1 MGISLA
7 EFFINLGIKGN
18 VKTKDALAGVHDTLK
33 GARDMSWEMKAG
45 IAAAVI
51 GLEEISRSA
60 VTTAVDLRNFSG
72 ATGYSTGELQ
82 KWEYWAQ
89 KNGLAAGSLEQA
101 FRGLSAAQA
110 AAELGINVPAGFGYF
125 QLDPRMNKDE
135 MISRMQKKLR
145 EIGSDP
151 RMIGMA
157 RTMFATMGM
166 GGDDVF
172 AALRIGTVGFEGFTK
187 QMRMTTGEVEKLLA
201 LHSKWVDFWAELK
214 GGSNKFVA
222 NDLAGPIGS
231 FVDQLRN
238 SLNVLESLSA
248 KFHKISS
255 KLNKKEV
262 RDLQG
267 FFEAL
272 GAGAAI
278 LLGGPF
284 VAAVGL
290 LVAFAGA
297 LDQINKFTHG
307 KDSVIGDLGNA
318 MEKFNKAGAGPI
330 KEGGDWLRNKLG
342 IQDTGFVGS
351 EAHKQMVGD
360 LIGSGALPIGAGA
373 KPDMS
378 FQITQHNIVHE
389 ATDGHAVKKLV
400 SDGMKQTIREA
411 VSQLPGLNQSAVP
424 NGK

>member
-18 VKTKDALAGVHDTLK
+18 VKTKDALTGVHDALK

-51 GLEEISRSA
+51 GLEEISRNA
-60 VTTAVDLRNFSG
+60 VNTAVNLRNFAG
-72 ATGYSTGELQ
+72 ATGYSVEELQ
-82 KWEYWAQ
+82 KWEYWA
-89 KNGLAAGSLEQA
+89 KINGLQAGSLEQA

-110 AAELGINVPAGFGYF
+110 QAELGVNVSPAFGYF
-125 QLDPRMNKDE
+125 QLDPRMNKDQ
-135 MISRMQKKLR
+135 MIKQMQVKLR
-145 EIGSDP
+145 SIGDDP

-157 RTMFATMGM
+157 REMFSKMNM

-172 AALRIGTVGFEGFTK
+172 AALRIGTVGFSGFTK
-187 QMRMTTGEVEKLLA
+187 QMALTRGEIDKLLA
-201 LHSKWVDFWAELK
+201 LHGRWQDFWAELQ

-222 NDLAGPIGS
+222 NDLAGPIGN

-238 SLNVLESLSA
+238 SLNVLEGFA
-248 KFHKISS
+248 DKFHKITS
-255 KLNKKEV
+255 KLSKRET

-284 VAAVGL
+284 TAAVGL

-297 LDQINKFTHG
+297 LDQIDKFRHG
-307 KDSVIGDLGNA
+307 KENVFDDIAHYANEADRQMFASKNA
-318 MEKFNKAGAGPI
+318 RDMGPRSQQQLAQ
-330 KEGGDWLRNKLG
+330 EQ
-342 IQDTGFVGS
+342 IQR
-351 EAHKQMVGD
+351 EMVGD
-360 LIGSGALPIGAGA
+360 LISSGALPIGAGGRG
-373 KPDMS
+373 DMS
-378 FQITQHNIVHE
+378 FQITQHNVVHE

-400 SDGMKQTIREA
+400 SDGIKQTIREA
-411 VSQLPGLNQSAVP
+411 ASQLPGLNQSAVP
-424 NGK
+424 NGH